1 MLLDPQ
7 HCNPYSSG
15 RLVVLFCGSGRR
27 ANSPEPFLLAVGTS
41 GRGRSSE
48 QIAHII
54 RSVGKHYTRISEMSR
69 CLLAM
74 GNPGPHRAKLT
85 VHART
90 IPIRIIWPDRGI
102 NNSVPDLDGYGTSVR
117 NVPVPTEARG
127 VHKDLSKVFFKVC

>member
-1 MLLDPQ
+1 MFQHNRGSGYKLGQNPGPDPNSMLLDPQ

-85 VHART
+85 RLHH
-90 IPIRIIWPDRGI
+90 PDQNYLAGPGI
-102 NNSVPDLDGYGTSVR
+102 NNSDQDLDRCVR
-117 NVPVPTEARG
+117 T
-127 VHKDLSKVFFKVC
+127 